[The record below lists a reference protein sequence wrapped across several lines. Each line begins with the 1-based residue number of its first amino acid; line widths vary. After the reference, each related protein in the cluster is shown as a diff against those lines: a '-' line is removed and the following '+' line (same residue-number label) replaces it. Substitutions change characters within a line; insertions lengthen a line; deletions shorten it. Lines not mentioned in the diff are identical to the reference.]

1 MIKKTEMEQAKR
13 EQNNGTRYME
23 QDNETTTE
31 AEKIKHLSDLLK
43 EMSADKSILSEFFK
57 TKWRFFWQSYYI
69 NRKVQY

>member
-1 MIKKTEMEQAKR
+1 MEQAKR

-23 QDNETTTE
+23 QDNEPTTE

-57 TKWRFFWQSYYI
+57 TK
-69 NRKVQY
+69 